1 MDSWTHGIGQV
12 HYFPLSPTST
22 ISYTGGSRMISS
34 GRRSLHDCNCDRP
47 DGTFGTI
54 RPLPDLGTVLGHL
67 FVSRDVR
74 SDVGY
79 YRVPFSPQRNL
90 AIHAA
95 LGRLIYFSGTDAAT
109 RFATIAEA
117 PFNSWVRRSDDDNV

>member
-1 MDSWTHGIGQV
+1 MEHLEQYDL
-12 HYFPLSPTST
+12 FPTQGLW
-22 ISYTGGSRMISS
+22 
-34 GRRSLHDCNCDRP
+34 
-47 DGTFGTI
+47 
-54 RPLPDLGTVLGHL
+54 TVLGHL
-67 FVSRDVR
+67 FVSRDLR

-95 LGRLIYFSGTDAAT
+95 LGRLICFSGTDAAT

-117 PFNSWVRRSDDDNV
+117 PWDSWVRRSDDDNV